1 MSSTPD
7 APDGRESLLIFS
19 MSNRDVAFALG
30 MVLILSM
37 LFVPLPAIMLDFGL
51 AISLSLSAL
60 ILMVALWIP
69 KPLEFNSFPTLL
81 LVVTMLRLS
90 LNVASTRLILS
101 EGHTG
106 TNAAGGVIEGF
117 SRFMVAGSF
126 VIGIVIFAILVIIN
140 FVVIT
145 KGSTRI
151 AEVSARFSLDAMPGK
166 QMAIDADLGAGL
178 IDEEEARSRRK
189 ELEDESRFF
198 GAMDGA
204 SKFVR
209 GDAVAGIIITL
220 INAVGGILIGTVQHD
235 LSLVEAANLYTVLT
249 IGDGLVSQI
258 PALIVSLA
266 AGLIVTK
273 GGTVGATNEAILHQL
288 SKFPKALYMAAC
300 LLFGIGLL
308 PGFPLPMFAFLS
320 ALMVGVGY
328 YIQGNALAISN
339 EKTITETEE
348 QLAQE
353 TKSGDEIQDILK
365 LDDLWL
371 ELGMDMVPLVN
382 SDDAALPGKIKSL
395 RKLFAKEFGFI
406 LPPVRIK
413 DEPMLPHSN
422 YAILVQ
428 GVEVARGEVHPNKM
442 MVINPV
448 ENPISVPGI
457 HTKEPAF
464 GLDAVWVSIEHADE
478 AEREGYTVVD
488 PESVITT
495 HLTSVIKE
503 HMPELLTYASTC
515 AMVESLDRD
524 YKKLVS
530 EINISSPTILI
541 QQVLQAL
548 LIERISIRNFPLIIE
563 AITEASRTS
572 TKVTTITEYVRL
584 RLSNQICKSLTDD
597 NGFIS
602 VITMSPEW
610 EKEFKEAVR
619 VSGDERNFIMS
630 PQRVQDFVLAAR
642 QNIQQFA
649 EKNEWPALM
658 VAPEVRSF
666 VRSMLERAS
675 PLTQIISHNEVHRKA
690 ILRTVATVGS
700 RV

>member
-1 MSSTPD
+1 MSSSSTNQGSRNRFV
-7 APDGRESLLIFS
+7 ALSL
-19 MSNRDVAFALG
+19 SNRDVGFAFG
-30 MVLILSM
+30 VVLMLAM
-37 LFVPLPAIMLDFGL
+37 LFVPLPAMVLDFGL

-101 EGHTG
+101 EGHSG

-117 SRFMVAGSF
+117 SRFIVAGNF
-126 VIGIVIFAILVIIN
+126 VIGIVIFAILVVIN
-140 FVVIT
+140 FIVIT

-178 IDEEEARSRRK
+178 IDEKEARNRRK
-189 ELEDESRFF
+189 ELEDESGFF

-209 GDAVAGIIITL
+209 GDAIAGIIITL
-220 INAVGGILIGTVQHD
+220 INAVGGILIGTVQHQ
-235 LSLVEAANLYTVLT
+235 LSLTEAANVYTVLT

-266 AGLIVTK
+266 AGLIITK
-273 GGTVGATNEAILHQL
+273 GGTVGAANEAVLDQL
-288 SKFPKALYMAAC
+288 SKFPKALYMAAG
-300 LLFGIGLL
+300 LLFGMSLL
-308 PGFPLPMFAFLS
+308 PGFPVSMFIFL
-320 ALMVGVGY
+320 AMLMGSLGY
-328 YIQGNALAISN
+328 YVQRQ
-339 EKTITETEE
+339 TENRELDKLQTEADDE
-348 QLAQE
+348 QAKIGQ
-353 TKSGDEIQDILK
+353 SDEDIQDILK

-371 ELGMDMVPLVN
+371 ELGMDIIPLVN
-382 SDDAALPGKIKSL
+382 STEAALPGKIKSL

-406 LPPVRIK
+406 LPSVRIK
-413 DEPMLPHSN
+413 DEPTLPTST
-422 YAILVQ
+422 YTILVQ
-428 GVEVARGEVHPNKM
+428 GVEVARGEVRPTMM
-442 MVINPV
+442 MVINPA
-448 ENPISVPGI
+448 EAPISLPGER
-457 HTKEPAF
+457 TKEPAF
-464 GLDAVWVSIEHADE
+464 GLDAVWVSIEHAAE
-478 AEREGYTVVD
+478 AESAGYTVVD

-495 HLTSVIKE
+495 RLTSVIKE
-503 HMPELLTYASTC
+503 HMPELLTYVATRG
-515 AMVESLDRD
+515 MIDKLDRE
-524 YKKLVS
+524 YQKLVT
-530 EINISSPTILI
+530 EITTTSPAVMV
-541 QQVLQAL
+541 QHVLQTL
-548 LIERISIRNFPLIIE
+548 LAERISIRNFPLIIE

-572 TKVTTITEYVRL
+572 TKVTTITEHVRL
-584 RLSNQICKSLTDD
+584 RLSNQICKSLEDGT
-597 NGFIS
+597 GFIS

-619 VSGDERNFIMS
+619 VNGDDRNFIMS

-642 QNIQQFA
+642 KKIQQFA
-649 EKNEWPALM
+649 EKDEWPALM

-690 ILRTVATVGS
+690 SLRTVSTIGK
-700 RV
+700 

>member
-1 MSSTPD
+1 MSSSSTNQGSRNRFV
-7 APDGRESLLIFS
+7 ALSL
-19 MSNRDVAFALG
+19 SNRDVGFAFG
-30 MVLILSM
+30 VVLMLAM
-37 LFVPLPAIMLDFGL
+37 LFVPLPAMVLDFGL

-101 EGHTG
+101 EGHSG

-117 SRFMVAGSF
+117 SRFIVAGNF
-126 VIGIVIFAILVIIN
+126 VIGIVIFAILVVIN
-140 FVVIT
+140 FIVIT

-178 IDEEEARSRRK
+178 IDEKEARNRRK
-189 ELEDESRFF
+189 ELEDESGFF

-209 GDAVAGIIITL
+209 GDAIAGIIITL
-220 INAVGGILIGTVQHD
+220 INAVGGILIGTVQHQ
-235 LSLVEAANLYTVLT
+235 LSLTEAANVYTVLT

-266 AGLIVTK
+266 AGLIITK
-273 GGTVGATNEAILHQL
+273 GGTVGAANEAVLDQL
-288 SKFPKALYMAAC
+288 SKFPKALYMAAG
-300 LLFGIGLL
+300 LLFGMSLL
-308 PGFPLPMFAFLS
+308 PGFPVSMFIFL
-320 ALMVGVGY
+320 AMLMGSLGY
-328 YIQGNALAISN
+328 YVQRQ
-339 EKTITETEE
+339 TENRELDKLQTEADDE
-348 QLAQE
+348 QAKIGQ
-353 TKSGDEIQDILK
+353 SDEDIQDILK

-371 ELGMDMVPLVN
+371 ELGMDIIPLVN
-382 SDDAALPGKIKSL
+382 STEAALPGKIKSL

-406 LPPVRIK
+406 LPSVRIK
-413 DEPMLPHSN
+413 DEPTLPTST
-422 YAILVQ
+422 YTILVQ
-428 GVEVARGEVHPNKM
+428 GVEVARGEVRPTMM
-442 MVINPV
+442 MVINPA
-448 ENPISVPGI
+448 EAPISLPGER
-457 HTKEPAF
+457 TKEPAF
-464 GLDAVWVSIEHADE
+464 GLDAVWVSIEHAAE
-478 AEREGYTVVD
+478 AESAGYTVVD

-503 HMPELLTYASTC
+503 HMPELLTYVATRG
-515 AMVESLDRD
+515 MIDKLDRE
-524 YKKLVS
+524 YQKLVT
-530 EINISSPTILI
+530 EITTTSPAVMV
-541 QQVLQAL
+541 QHVLQTL
-548 LIERISIRNFPLIIE
+548 LAERISIRNFPLIIE

-572 TKVTTITEYVRL
+572 TKVTTITEHVRL
-584 RLSNQICKSLTDD
+584 RLSNQICKSLEDGT
-597 NGFIS
+597 GFIS

-619 VSGDERNFIMS
+619 VNGDDRNFIMS

-642 QNIQQFA
+642 KKIQQFA
-649 EKNEWPALM
+649 EKDEWPALM

-690 ILRTVATVGS
+690 SLRTVSTIGK
-700 RV
+700 